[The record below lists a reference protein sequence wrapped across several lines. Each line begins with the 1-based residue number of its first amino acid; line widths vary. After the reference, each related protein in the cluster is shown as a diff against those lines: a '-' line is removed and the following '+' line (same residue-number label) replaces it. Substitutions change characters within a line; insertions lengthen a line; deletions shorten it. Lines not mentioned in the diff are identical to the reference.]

1 MLQNFALI
9 LFPTLMVFAALS
21 DLLTM
26 TIPNRISLVLIS
38 LYFILA
44 VWLGSDWR
52 VIGLHVLAGVA
63 VLAIALLAYAPGWIG
78 GGDAKLVGA
87 IALWV
92 GWEHLLDY
100 GLMAS
105 LAGGLVTLAVLV
117 IASLDFSPGLH
128 ELPFVRLLA
137 KKVNCVPY
145 GVALAIGGLLIYPQT
160 EIWRGL
166 SAL

>member
-9 LFPTLMVFAALS
+9 LFPMLMVFAAFS

-26 TIPNRISLVLIS
+26 TIPNRISLVLIL

-44 VWLGSDWR
+44 ACLGSDWQT
-52 VIGLHVLAGVA
+52 IGLHVFAGVL
-63 VLAIALLAYAPGWIG
+63 VLAIALLAYLPGWIG

-87 IALWV
+87 IALWI

-100 GLMAS
+100 GIMAS
-105 LAGGLVTLAVLV
+105 LAGGLLTLVVLA
-117 IASLDFSPGLH
+117 IASLDFSP
-128 ELPFVRLLA
+128 ELNALPCVRLVA

-145 GVALAIGGLLIYPQT
+145 GVALAIGGLLVYPQT
-160 EIWRGL
+160 QIWQGL